1 MPIYPLHMQGI
12 LGKATPLHPGRTG
25 SPGVATSSP
34 PTSAKPHDDIGKR
47 PQTGWWNWSWPL
59 ADQQRSCTAFTP
71 FSTSSLDHCSS
82 GDVDVAFQLAFS
94 RCCRGGSDGRPET
107 PMARVS
113 WDERWAGESSR
124 EEHVWEMVPPPY
136 TETTDK
142 IVIQLFIMGALV
154 TGYFVLIRE
163 LGLAAL
169 TRIDIELLEKTLLE
183 LFSSRS
189 DYFDE
194 PPSFLDY
201 PDYSGYSSYS
211 SYSTDGSYRSLGHGK
226 SFLGR
231 ILNRWVICVR
241 SLCRQVNCRATEA
254 VLGSLTGL
262 PDMEVMCASF
272 LPSGKSGQLIF
283 WSTFH
288 SVVFIHRGCQVF
300 GVCFSSQIM
309 TIIQT
314 VDTKGQDWII

>member
-1 MPIYPLHMQGI
+1 MATRLANLLVVVFLCATCVRAEEEIELDMSDMEASEKTI
-12 LGKATPLHPGRTG
+12 LT
-25 SPGVATSSP
+25 VAD
-34 PTSAKPHDDIGKR
+34 A
-47 PQTGWWNWSWPL
+47 
-59 ADQQRSCTAFTP
+59 
-71 FSTSSLDHCSS
+71 
-82 GDVDVAFQLAFS
+82 
-94 RCCRGGSDGRPET
+94 
-107 PMARVS
+107 
-113 WDERWAGESSR
+113 
-124 EEHVWEMVPPPY
+124 
-136 TETTDK
+136 ETTDK

-231 ILNRWVICVR
+231 ILNSIDLMDVTFGVMDVEDD
-241 SLCRQVNCRATEA
+241 SCRRRAVCELQRA
-254 VLGSLTGL
+254 ASRMPFLGSFLENISPSINGMAKYKEAQQSGSAL
-262 PDMEVMCASF
+262 EDCKLLFECPYSF
-272 LPSGKSGQLIF
+272 LE
-283 WSTFH
+283 TN
-288 SVVFIHRGCQVF
+288 
-300 GVCFSSQIM
+300 
-309 TIIQT
+309 
-314 VDTKGQDWII
+314 